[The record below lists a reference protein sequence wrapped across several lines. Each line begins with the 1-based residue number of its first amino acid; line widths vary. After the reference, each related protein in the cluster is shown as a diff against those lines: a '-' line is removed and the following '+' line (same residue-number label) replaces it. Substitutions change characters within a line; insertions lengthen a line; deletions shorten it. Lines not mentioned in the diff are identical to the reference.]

1 MTRIGRERGWPPATR
16 ESFDRSIEPR
26 GALLVGDPRQVI
38 EKILFE
44 HELFGNDRFL
54 LQLAIGPTD
63 HLSVMRAIELY
74 GTEVAPAVRQAVAGS
89 VPKALATPST
99 RTGNSQE

>member
-26 GALLVGDPRQVI
+26 GALLVGDPREVI

-44 HELFGNDRFL
+44 RELF
-54 LQLAIGPTD
+54 AMIG
-63 HLSVMRAIELY
+63 SSYSSRS
-74 GTEVAPAVRQAVAGS
+74 APPITSA
-89 VPKALATPST
+89 
-99 RTGNSQE
+99 

>member
-1 MTRIGRERGWPPATR
+1 M
-16 ESFDRSIEPR
+16 
-26 GALLVGDPRQVI
+26 LVGDPRQVI

-44 HELFGNDRFL
+44 RELFGNDRFL

-63 HLSVMRAIELY
+63 HLSVMHAIELY

-99 RTGNSQE
+99 RTGNSHE